1 MAQPIYCS
9 SLPRSRRV
17 VIEPSSTT
25 NKNDQDRLAHFYPEK
40 RFVGAVVEISTA
52 TKLPP
57 PPPSSHTI
65 TTTMPDDDDDV
76 ICLDDF
82 VVSYDGDG
90 YYLENNNI
98 NDNNVSL
105 SLNSLSPPSIV
116 ASGVTPANIGQADGC
131 CPLDGRVMEGKR
143 KRFHSCSIGVT
154 DFHGLTEPEQ
164 QMFETHV
171 NSSPTTNGAACVLFS
186 LNKIFARIGV
196 SFQLIDL
203 FIAAKQ
209 KFLSEGHITHT
220 MALIDHFATVEC
232 IRFALKAKFNTYE
245 FYRIRCGLRQVSVQT
260 QINYFAW
267 IIPREHA
274 NDTILIVGR
283 INPKLLLENNA
294 KTTTTT
300 TTPTP
305 SCDHCCAVVNN
316 NIYDVNFS
324 RARKLTRENLSLVF
338 TVISRVYRVGGSK
351 KDVIDNDAEAA
362 SASTATATNTNNKK
376 KQQHV
381 SVFSCFCL
389 F

>member
-1 MAQPIYCS
+1 MHNLRFTC
-9 SLPRSRRV
+9 V
-17 VIEPSSTT
+17 VKI
-25 NKNDQDRLAHFYPEK
+25 
-40 RFVGAVVEISTA
+40 V
-52 TKLPP
+52 
-57 PPPSSHTI
+57 
-65 TTTMPDDDDDV
+65 
-76 ICLDDF
+76 
-82 VVSYDGDG
+82 
-90 YYLENNNI
+90 
-98 NDNNVSL
+98 L
-105 SLNSLSPPSIV
+105 SLFFSIICYLSL
-116 ASGVTPANIGQADGC
+116 
-131 CPLDGRVMEGKR
+131 L
-143 KRFHSCSIGVT
+143 
-154 DFHGLTEPEQ
+154 
-164 QMFETHV
+164 
-171 NSSPTTNGAACVLFS
+171 
-186 LNKIFARIGV
+186 

-220 MALIDHFATVEC
+220 MALIDHFATIEC

-283 INPKLLLENNA
+283 INPKLLLENED
-294 KTTTTT
+294 KTA

-324 RARKLTRENLSLVF
+324 RVRQLTRDNLNLIF
-338 TVISRVYRVGGSK
+338 TVISCVYRVGGSK
-351 KDVIDNDAEAA
+351 KDVIDNDAKA
-362 SASTATATNTNNKK
+362 SSFSTATNNKK

-381 SVFSCFCL
+381 SDFSFFCL